1 MLETLYEEPFN
12 DPFKSITAD
21 NEAEFLD
28 QKEIENSCLRKDIK
42 EHFVIMNILT
52 SHVMGTVMK
61 MLIYL
66 LDVLSLK

>member
-1 MLETLYEEPFN
+1 MLETLYEE
-12 DPFKSITAD
+12 PFKSITAD

-66 LDVLSLK
+66 SDVLSLK